1 MGTRGWHQP
10 LEFGDAEGH
19 VRLFE
24 DADPE
29 DLASEITRRL
39 KGKLVEDDLY
49 LAAARAAV
57 RSTRLDGNGSGRYP
71 RGLVNLRAHRELG
84 GRLPPDLRPYPLV
97 AIARRIH
104 AEIRDPAFGPYRM
117 LAFEPYAEGSRE
129 EIRDAYLE
137 AVLTGEI
144 DLADHI
150 FAWLYQNAT
159 PEEIADLL
167 WTAGLEGAG
176 LSSAKLAGA
185 LDVFLLVQALG
196 WPAGAVLLRGP
207 VRHQAYRMAG
217 ENAFPACRDR
227 IETDALHAK
236 THRRV
241 LGEHGKG
248 EENPA
253 FVWDSA
259 IRWAASPPAGRTDL
273 AARLLGGGWS
283 LEDFWEAVSLGT
295 AIHFLG
301 ATTAGVPVA
310 RAAQMV
316 VSEHGMRGMI
326 RHGNPNQKLLAS
338 LLVGHVPELQGTDPA
353 WVDAGVR
360 TLESALRAPR
370 VGADQLGEVL
380 ESWHAEGA
388 LGCVAAASADPAAL
402 AKLIP
407 VIDHRLAFLHGL
419 EGLGPAF
426 HLAQCEAFQAA
437 YSPHKWVHLACS
449 AWLCA
454 TWPARGLLDEAG
466 LAELADRRRRSLAK
480 GRRA

>member
-1 MGTRGWHQP
+1 MGARGWHQP
-10 LEFGDAEGH
+10 LEFGDAEGL

-24 DADPE
+24 DTDPE

-39 KGKLVEDDLY
+39 KGKTVEDDLY
-49 LAAARAAV
+49 LAAARAAA
-57 RSTRLDGNGSGRYP
+57 RSIRHDGNGSGRVP
-71 RGLVNLRAHRELG
+71 RGLTSIRAHRELG
-84 GRLPPDLRPYPLV
+84 SRLPPDLRPYPLV
-97 AIARRIH
+97 AVARRIH
-104 AEIRDPAFGPYRM
+104 AEIRDPAFGPFRL
-117 LAFEPYAEGSRE
+117 LAFQPHAEGSRE

-137 AVLTGEI
+137 AMLTGEI

-176 LSSAKLAGA
+176 LSSAKLTGA

-196 WPAGAVLLRGP
+196 WPTGEVLLRGL

-227 IETDALHAK
+227 IEADGLHGK
-236 THRRV
+236 THRR
-241 LGEHGKG
+241 LPGEHGKG

-253 FVWDSA
+253 LVWDAA
-259 IRWAASPPAGRTDL
+259 IRWAACEPAARTDL
-273 AARLLGGGWS
+273 AARLLATGWS
-283 LEDFWEAVSLGT
+283 LEDYWEAASLAA
-295 AIHFLG
+295 AILFLG
-301 ATTAGVPVA
+301 ATTSGAPAA

-316 VSEHGMRGMI
+316 VGAHGMRGMV
-326 RHGNPNQKLLAS
+326 RQGNSSQKLLAC
-338 LLVGHVPELQGTDPA
+338 LLVGRIPELQGTDPA

-360 TLESALRAPR
+360 ALESALRTTR
-370 VGADQLGEVL
+370 RTADQLGEVL
-380 ESWHAEGA
+380 ESWQGEAA
-388 LGCVAAASADPAAL
+388 VACVAAASADPASL

-407 VIDHRLAFLHGL
+407 ILDLRLAFLHGVD
-419 EGLGPAF
+419 GLGPSF

-437 YSPHKWVHLACS
+437 YSPHKWVHLASS

-454 TWPARGLLDEAG
+454 IWPARGLLDEAG

-480 GRRA
+480 GRRG